1 MEARARSNGKIG
13 GSRSKLDKHLF
24 DRNAALF
31 VRRYVELKE
40 FVLLLRAQLRHEAH
54 NDQRTPRQCHSRFR
68 WLRSMPPV

>member
-1 MEARARSNGKIG
+1 
-13 GSRSKLDKHLF
+13 
-24 DRNAALF
+24 LF